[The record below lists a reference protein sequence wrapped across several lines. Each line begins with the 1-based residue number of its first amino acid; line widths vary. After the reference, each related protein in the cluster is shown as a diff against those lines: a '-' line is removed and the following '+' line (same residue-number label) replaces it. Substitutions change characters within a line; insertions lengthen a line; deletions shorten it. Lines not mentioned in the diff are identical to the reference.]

1 MPGYVRSYIS
11 LPCRVT
17 YIKWTSLY
25 GWSTLMLLRNA
36 NCELYSDLMDNDQE
50 VCTV

>member
-1 MPGYVRSYIS
+1 
-11 LPCRVT
+11 
-17 YIKWTSLY
+17 
-25 GWSTLMLLRNA
+25 MLLRNA